1 MKQGKFRHFLQII
14 WINSRGFTEKT
25 EGYFLERL
33 IKRAVSP
40 SSSWWSLRKNVEEK
54 SE

>member
-33 IKRAVSP
+33 VKETCGFAIFELVVVAEKRRGKA
-40 SSSWWSLRKNVEEK
+40 
-54 SE
+54 